1 MEYTKVWD
9 KTILE
14 TNDFLLV
21 AVNIVVLFNFL
32 LWIVFLT

>member
-14 TNDFLLV
+14 TNDILLV
-21 AVNIVVLFNFL
+21 AVNILVLFNFL